1 MQNTYATA
9 ILAQKAFA
17 KIVQNKKLKTL
28 RVLVSFCNNSHIT
41 QRSAVY
47 ATGDICNVT
56 DAPEQRA
63 KAINNALA
71 AAKQQLLTNNIV
83 IVN

>member
-17 KIVQNKKLKTL
+17 KIVRNKKLNTL
-28 RVLVSFCNNSHIT
+28 RILVSFCNNSKIT
-41 QRSAVY
+41 QRNAAY

-56 DAPEQRA
+56 DTEQQQQQ
-63 KAINNALA
+63 AINKALQ
-71 AAKQQLLTNNIV
+71 AAKNNLKTDNIV
-83 IVN
+83 FVI

>member
-1 MQNTYATA
+1 MQNTYANA

-17 KIVQNKKLKTL
+17 KIVLNKKLNTL
-28 RVLVSFCNNSHIT
+28 RILVSFCNNAHIT

-47 ATGDICNVT
+47 ATGDICNIT
-56 DAPEQRA
+56 DTAQQKA
-63 KAINNALA
+63 QAINKALQS
-71 AAKQQLLTNNIV
+71 AKQQLATNNIV

>member
-47 ATGDICNVT
+47 ATGDICNIT
-56 DAPEQRA
+56 DSAEQQA
-63 KAINNALA
+63 QAINKALQS
-71 AAKQQLLTNNIV
+71 AKQQLATNNIV